1 MRKSIVLLLVSLILG
16 LCGQGM
22 AMQVAVSD
30 NDRMGQSDLIA
41 VGTIVSDTRI
51 PDVDYWRAGQV
62 VIKIDQILRGPK
74 IDQIT
79 AIHAAPPIMPP
90 GMIIMDHG
98 GFNLTPGQK
107 QIFFL
112 QNGPDSFN
120 FGFGYQGMQPVTDI
134 EKYKNLIA
142 MFPYKAT
149 LQTPIAPF
157 YFGKPTDVTVTVK
170 NTGADPI
177 KLSPIMLEGKFYSP
191 RMESY
196 IQFEEARDD
205 KQTMMLKMPDPV
217 TVKPGEEGKVT
228 AKFLTKKPASWQLFP
243 ADTYFQTPVLLRAK
257 IYITI
262 DTPVKT
268 GQRQDGFYIASNW
281 ATVTI
286 GFPLPDPN
294 EDKTKTDKTTAET
307 TPPVRIMAID

>member
-98 GFNLTPGQK
+98 GFNLTPEIG
-107 QIFFL
+107 
-112 QNGPDSFN
+112 
-120 FGFGYQGMQPVTDI
+120 
-134 EKYKNLIA
+134 
-142 MFPYKAT
+142 
-149 LQTPIAPF
+149 
-157 YFGKPTDVTVTVK
+157 
-170 NTGADPI
+170 
-177 KLSPIMLEGKFYSP
+177 
-191 RMESY
+191 
-196 IQFEEARDD
+196 
-205 KQTMMLKMPDPV
+205 
-217 TVKPGEEGKVT
+217 
-228 AKFLTKKPASWQLFP
+228 
-243 ADTYFQTPVLLRAK
+243 RAH
-257 IYITI
+257 
-262 DTPVKT
+262 V
-268 GQRQDGFYIASNW
+268 
-281 ATVTI
+281 
-286 GFPLPDPN
+286 
-294 EDKTKTDKTTAET
+294 
-307 TPPVRIMAID
+307 